1 MKINQKLLKLLA
13 FGIIAPPTLLISTG
27 RSSHL
32 SCEKLEKDY
41 VMCQLEQQYIHGLW
55 PTSPQD
61 LRLAKVDLESQLHRD
76 DDGDYYTYKTYIYS
90 PQKKHLFH
98 HYGRNKILAEIDQER
113 LNILINGPIK
123 SSLQLTRSYI
133 WGDLFLVIPVVIL
146 GAYVL
151 R

>member
-13 FGIIAPPTLLISTG
+13 IVLVAPPTLLIATG
-27 RSSHL
+27 RSSQL

-41 VMCQLEQQYIHGLW
+41 VMCQLEQRYIHGLW

-61 LRLAKVDLESQLHRD
+61 LRLAKVDIESQLHQD
-76 DDGDYYTYKTYIYS
+76 DDGDYYTYETYISS
-90 PQKKHLFH
+90 PHKKHLFH
-98 HYGRNKILAEIDQER
+98 HYGRYKILAEIDQEK
-113 LNILINGPIK
+113 LNQLINGPIK
-123 SSLQLTRSYI
+123 SSLQLTRSYV